1 MPPSLPV
8 VDVIAA
14 SRPGPI
20 VGILGGVHGD
30 EYEGV
35 LAANLLRRELGATL
49 LRGEV
54 RIAAPAHP
62 AAWADRTRGSAHDG
76 TNLARVFPGAPDG
89 SPTEQI
95 AHLLTQRVIDGVD
108 LLIDLHSAGANFD
121 MPLLCGYNEGDDRR
135 GTVSRRCADAF
146 AAPFT
151 WIHPAVPA
159 PGRSVSA
166 AHALDVPAI
175 YVECRGGLTVRA
187 DDLQAYLDGVRRVLH
202 DLGMLGEAPPAQYQ
216 PVRVRGDGDNDAG
229 IVAPVGGYAVVH
241 CGAGACLH
249 RGESIAT
256 IVQPDG
262 TPAAEIMSPLN
273 GYVML
278 LRRDAHVATGDTV
291 CIVATSADSRG

>member
-1 MPPSLPV
+1 MTAPLPA

-14 SRPGPI
+14 TRPGPI

-35 LAANLLRRELGATL
+35 LAANLLRRELGAEL

-62 AAWADRTRGSAHDG
+62 AAWSARTRGSPHDG
-76 TNLARVFPGAPDG
+76 TNLARVFPGEPDG
-89 SPTEQI
+89 GPTEQV
-95 AHLLTQRVIDGVD
+95 AHLLTQRLIDGVN
-108 LLIDLHSAGANFD
+108 LLIDLHSAGANFE

-146 AAPFT
+146 AAHFT
-151 WIHPAVPA
+151 WIHHAVPA

-166 AHALDVPAI
+166 AYALDVPAI
-175 YVECRGGLTVRA
+175 YVESRGGLTVRA

-202 DLGMLGEAPPAQYQ
+202 DLGMLGEAPPALHR
-216 PVRVRGDGDNDAG
+216 PVRVRGDGDTDAG
-229 IVAPVGGYAVVH
+229 IVAPVGGYVVVH
-241 CGAGACLH
+241 CGVGAHLR
-249 RGESIAT
+249 RGELIAT
-256 IVQPDG
+256 ILHPDG
-262 TPAAEIMSPLN
+262 APAAEIASPRS

-291 CIVATSADSRG
+291 CIVAPSEDSRG